1 MQDLSHKCKRTH
13 VQTIDIV
20 CPVIAGLTYSLG
32 KLSEN
37 SHDYYLTLGAI
48 SADFQKN
55 DPNLEKYT
63 RGLYNEVIFADTDFE
78 YERERLQKE

>member
-1 MQDLSHKCKRTH
+1 MSEKCKSTH
-13 VQTIDIV
+13 VQTLDIV

-48 SADFQKN
+48 SPDF
-55 DPNLEKYT
+55 
-63 RGLYNEVIFADTDFE
+63 
-78 YERERLQKE
+78 